1 MLHPELPADVM
12 QQLVNIEDR
21 MNDVKR
27 RYGRFPQS
35 KWDKNLELKAFFE
48 QIVCASA

>member
-1 MLHPELPADVM
+1 M
-12 QQLVNIEDR
+12 NIEDR

-48 QIVCASA
+48 QMAGEDIYNVVGGIGAGI